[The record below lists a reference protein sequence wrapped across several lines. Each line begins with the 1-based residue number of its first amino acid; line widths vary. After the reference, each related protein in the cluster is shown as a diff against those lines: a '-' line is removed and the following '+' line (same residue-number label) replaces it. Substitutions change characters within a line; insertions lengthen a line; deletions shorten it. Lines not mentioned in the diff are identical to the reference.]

1 MIGQIHI
8 LRTNLQER
16 QRVYFCGWLWSPD
29 IYAYPDNKLRLFL
42 SDSAPTG
49 LPAEKKMDDLYAAI
63 LHACDWDDNDFVEGY
78 GLVMGAILAAK
89 TPLSMSALQ
98 SLHRTTPALH
108 VAEVV
113 PR

>member
-1 MIGQIHI
+1 VATISRY
-8 LRTNLQER
+8 LCRTT
-16 QRVYFCGWLWSPD
+16 
-29 IYAYPDNKLRLFL
+29 YPDNKLRLFL

-78 GLVMGAILAAK
+78 SLVMGAILAAK

-98 SLHRTTPALH
+98 SLLCTMPALC

-113 PR
+113 PCLSSLLTGFTDNK